1 MKFKNLIS
9 KDLSPNEWVESN
21 YNDMVTPQMSIYLE
35 IDPEAKTVD
44 VFTANFKLNGIPSD
58 IFNDRRFAVQ
68 LPFSVDASLFSD
80 FVDEE
85 IAADIDDIIENF
97 ELRYNGSNYVGHY
110 VDGDLSYVLDCLEQK
125 IQKLGPINDEIA
137 LIKPIVYFDPSIY
150 KTSQTVKIEGIETI
164 ITSKTTDEELEVI
177 AKQLDEEVFEPIT
190 FDGSIIDMLT
200 ELRDDC
206 EE

>member
-9 KDLSPNEWVESN
+9 KDLSPNELVESN
-21 YNDMVTPQMSIYLE
+21 YNDMVTPQMPIYLE

-44 VFTANFKLNGIPSD
+44 VFTANFKLNGVPSD
-58 IFNDRRFAVQ
+58 IWNDRRFAVQ
-68 LPFSVDASLFSD
+68 LPFNIDASLLSD

-85 IAADIDDIIENF
+85 ISADIDDIIENF

-110 VDGDLSYVLDCLEQK
+110 IDGDLSYVLDCLERK

-137 LIKPIVYFDPSIY
+137 LIEPIVYFDSNIHR
-150 KTSQTVKIEGIETI
+150 TSKTVKIEGIETI
-164 ITSKTTDEELEVI
+164 ITSKTTDEELEAI
-177 AKQLDEEVFEPIT
+177 AKQLDDEVFEPIT

>member
-9 KDLSPNEWVESN
+9 KDLSPNELVESN
-21 YNDMVTPQMSIYLE
+21 YNDMVTPQMPIYLE

-44 VFTANFKLNGIPSD
+44 VFTANFKLNGVPSD
-58 IFNDRRFAVQ
+58 IWNDRRFAID
-68 LPFSVDASLFSD
+68 LPFNIDASLLSD

-110 VDGDLSYVLDCLEQK
+110 VDGDLNFVLDCLERK

-137 LIKPIVYFDPSIY
+137 LIEPIVYFDPNICR
-150 KTSQTVKIEGIETI
+150 TSKTVKIEGIETI
-164 ITSKTTDEELEVI
+164 ITSKTTDEELEAI
-177 AKQLDEEVFEPIT
+177 AKQLDDEVFEPIT
-190 FDGSIIDMLT
+190 FDGSIIDMLI
-200 ELRDDC
+200 ELRGDC

>member
-9 KDLSPNEWVESN
+9 KDLSPNEYVTSN
-21 YNDMVTPQMSIYLE
+21 YNDMALRQMPIYLE

-44 VFTANFKLNGIPSD
+44 VFTANFKLNGVPSD
-58 IFNDRRFAVQ
+58 IWNDRRFAVQ
-68 LPFSVDASLFSD
+68 LPFSVDASLLSD

-137 LIKPIVYFDPSIY
+137 LIEPIVYFDPNIRR
-150 KTSQTVKIEGIETI
+150 TSKTVKIEGIETI
-164 ITSKTTDEELEVI
+164 ITAETTDEELEAI
-177 AKQLDEEVFEPIT
+177 AKQLDDEVFEPIT
-190 FDGSIIDMLT
+190 FDGSIIDMLV